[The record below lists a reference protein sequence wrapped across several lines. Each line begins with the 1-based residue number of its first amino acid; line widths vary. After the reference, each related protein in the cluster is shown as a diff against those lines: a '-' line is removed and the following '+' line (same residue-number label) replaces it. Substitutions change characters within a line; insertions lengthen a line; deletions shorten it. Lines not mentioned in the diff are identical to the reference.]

1 MAQAMLFVFC
11 YDIADNRVRRRM
23 ADMLE
28 QHGTRV
34 QDSVFE
40 VHATAPLAQK
50 LMQTLQRLRMAGDSL
65 RMYCLTQ
72 DGRAA
77 SLAAGGAP
85 IAEATEFWLL

>member
-1 MAQAMLFVFC
+1 MARELLFVFC
-11 YDIADNRVRRRM
+11 YDIADNRVRRRV
-23 ADMLE
+23 AAMLE

-50 LMQTLQRLRMAGDSL
+50 LMQALQRLRMAGDSL

-72 DGRAA
+72 DGRAR